1 MRTAAVVLLVLTVV
15 APSALAAEPG
25 GYTVPL
31 DTGHEQVGDVTVD
44 GTTYEVYRYDNVLP
58 YVSGYEFFGDGRVND
73 GDVARRVRRAYAWKT
88 AVNEEMKD
96 EEIGELRDVGET
108 ARRARDVVS
117 VPLEAANSTL
127 RVLGGGSSE
136 RNPAV
141 AAVPGLNT
149 TETAVRAARDELL
162 RWDDRVGNASDDVV
176 RFAEVADELRR
187 GNTTRH
193 DELPRLAVDAETG
206 LGDAVEA
213 SSTVAESLGAAA
225 NRTGS
230 VAGRVENVTFVG
242 DRLGPPL
249 RSVESSMRN
258 ATVRIEAF
266 EFSASEARDTVER
279 VRNRASD
286 EETTLS
292 GGWHARRS
300 AGLRL
305 YGTVL
310 VWVAVLLGGYGYYRR
325 RDHNM

>member
-73 GDVARRVRRAYAWKT
+73 GNVARRVRRAYAWKT

-96 EEIGELRDVGET
+96 EDIEELRNVGET
-108 ARRARDVVS
+108 AGRARDVVS

-162 RWDDRVGNASDDVV
+162 RWDDRVGNDWD
-176 RFAEVADELRR
+176 
-187 GNTTRH
+187 
-193 DELPRLAVDAETG
+193 
-206 LGDAVEA
+206 
-213 SSTVAESLGAAA
+213 
-225 NRTGS
+225 
-230 VAGRVENVTFVG
+230 
-242 DRLGPPL
+242 
-249 RSVESSMRN
+249 
-258 ATVRIEAF
+258 
-266 EFSASEARDTVER
+266 
-279 VRNRASD
+279 ASD
-286 EETTLS
+286 ET
-292 GGWHARRS
+292 
-300 AGLRL
+300 
-305 YGTVL
+305 
-310 VWVAVLLGGYGYYRR
+310 
-325 RDHNM
+325 